1 VTIPGFPIPEE
12 VLIVSQF
19 IAALERP
26 VSSLRLENYRSATGS
41 DLEMV
46 VNYFYNLE
54 LSEALYP
61 TLQAFEIALRNSIHI
76 TLTDH
81 HQTPYWF
88 DQEGFLPQRQE
99 RQINDARSTLTKEGK
114 PHDPDRIVA
123 ALHFGFWHSMFNS
136 PFEQSLWRPNQLALV
151 GQVFPQASRKQRNR
165 QQVWDRI
172 DRIRIIRN
180 RVMHYEPIWR
190 RTRLA
195 DDHANILE
203 ALNWISPAMHDTIAM
218 CDRFPVVQDGGRAD
232 MQQRIQ
238 LNIQN
243 RHPSPTPTTP

>member
-1 VTIPGFPIPEE
+1 M
-12 VLIVSQF
+12 VSQF

-26 VSSLRLENYRSATGS
+26 VSRLRLENYRSATGS

-46 VNYFYNLE
+46 VNYFYILE

-114 PHDPDRIVA
+114 PHDLDRIVA
-123 ALHFGFWHSMFNS
+123 ALHFGFWHSMFNR
-136 PFEQSLWRPNQLALV
+136 PYEARLWHANGAALL
-151 GQVFPQASRKQRNR
+151 GSAFPHLPRTLRTRQV
-165 QQVWDRI
+165 VWDRCAQ
-172 DRIRIIRN
+172 IRTLRN
-180 RVMHYEPIWR
+180 RVFHYEPVWGR
-190 RTRLA
+190 SLLN
-195 DDHANILE
+195 DGHAQILD
-203 ALNWISPAMHDTIAM
+203 ALGWMNAEMRDAISM
-218 CDRFPVVQDGGRAD
+218 CDRFEAVHLNGRSEIEAKITKRVTEESDGSRSSG
-232 MQQRIQ
+232 
-238 LNIQN
+238 
-243 RHPSPTPTTP
+243 